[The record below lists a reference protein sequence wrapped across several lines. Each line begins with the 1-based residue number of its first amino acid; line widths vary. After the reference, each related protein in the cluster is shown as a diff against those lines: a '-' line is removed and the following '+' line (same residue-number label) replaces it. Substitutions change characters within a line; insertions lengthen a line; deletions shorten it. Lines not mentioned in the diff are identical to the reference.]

1 MEIALH
7 EIYTKVIATDQR
19 PGFKLIHEYPLSGKP
34 PMMTHILKI
43 KPEKNYCSQRCPEA
57 IMAISK
63 LSKKDKTAILE
74 AIKSLSS
81 DIEFQM
87 GETSFNGKNYPKHN
101 KNLHLNSKD

>member
-34 PMMTHILKI
+34 PYDTYFEN
-43 KPEKNYCSQRCPEA
+43 KPEKKCAAKGGSEA

-63 LSKKDKTAILE
+63 LSKR
-74 AIKSLSS
+74 IKLQ
-81 DIEFQM
+81 F
-87 GETSFNGKNYPKHN
+87 
-101 KNLHLNSKD
+101 